1 MNEVL
6 VDVRSFLLGGNA
18 GFTLLQDGKNPI
30 SVKYRVVAN
39 ENKSCYFIYT
49 ESKTSSKIV
58 YQAYITSKDWVLHK
72 AKQVEDSDYNERAIK
87 AIDWLLKHCD
97 NLPDIVHVYH
107 NGRCSKCGRKLTDL
121 ESLRT
126 GLGPVCRSKVK

>member
-39 ENKSCYFIYT
+39 ENKSCYFIY
-49 ESKTSSKIV
+49 
-58 YQAYITSKDWVLHK
+58 
-72 AKQVEDSDYNERAIK
+72 
-87 AIDWLLKHCD
+87 
-97 NLPDIVHVYH
+97 
-107 NGRCSKCGRKLTDL
+107 RK
-121 ESLRT
+121 
-126 GLGPVCRSKVK
+126 